1 MNIHRTIQMM
11 IWELKRGFQGLLQTL
26 IEIQKDE
33 TQWKPSLH
41 SRTLDTIK
49 NWNEKGNDWVST
61 QNLDPVST
69 IEYKIVHLAQCKE
82 MYDEY
87 AFREGIL
94 NWSDLQSPEWS
105 GCIDYL
111 KQTQVKLVNS
121 FQQLSDNQLEEMV
134 PTNWND
140 LWPTKQIISTLIHHD
155 TYHLG
160 QICTIRNLYR
170 IRNNR

>member
-1 MNIHRTIQMM
+1 MKKNNIIQLM
-11 IWELKRGFQGLLQTL
+11 IWELERGFQGLFQIL
-26 IEIQKDE
+26 IDIKKDE
-33 TQWKPSLH
+33 AQWKPSPR

-49 NWNEKGNDWVST
+49 HWNEKGNNWVST
-61 QNLDPVST
+61 QNLDPLST

-94 NWSDLQSPEWS
+94 NWSELQSPEWPR
-105 GCIDYL
+105 CIDYL
-111 KQTQVKLVNS
+111 KQTQLKLVNS
-121 FQQLSDNQLEEMV
+121 LQQLTDNQLEEMI

-155 TYHLG
+155 AYHLG
-160 QICTIRNLYR
+160 QICTLRNLYR
-170 IRNNR
+170 IQNNR